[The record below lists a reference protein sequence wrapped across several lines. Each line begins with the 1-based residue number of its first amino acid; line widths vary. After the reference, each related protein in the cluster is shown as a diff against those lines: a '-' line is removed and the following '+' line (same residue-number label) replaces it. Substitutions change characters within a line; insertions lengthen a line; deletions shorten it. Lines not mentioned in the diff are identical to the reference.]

1 MNREEIETLFK
12 CIRETMGME
21 EGEDFLSV
29 RSARNMKAKMILFH
43 AVKDEPIEQIAKL
56 MNINRTT
63 VYYYKN
69 HYADISKSFVYEEE
83 RQLIKK
89 FDKIFNFRMI
99 EEKKKRE
106 LDENDFWN
114 CKYSLFAGECLCKR
128 KGKYSK
134 CLLTLNRDTCPYFEE
149 EE

>member
-1 MNREEIETLFK
+1 MNREEIEILFK

-21 EGEDFLSV
+21 EEEDFLSV

-69 HYADISKSFVYEEE
+69 RYADIFKSFVYKEE

-114 CKYSLFAGECLCKR
+114 CKYSLFAEECLCKR
-128 KGKYSK
+128 DGKYSK
-134 CLLTLNRDTCPYFEE
+134 CLLMLNRDTCPYFEE
-149 EE
+149 E

>member
-69 HYADISKSFVYEEE
+69 HYADISKSFVYKEE

-128 KGKYSK
+128 EGKYKK
-134 CLLTLNRDTCPYFEE
+134 CLLTLNRDACPYFEE

>member
-1 MNREEIETLFK
+1 
-12 CIRETMGME
+12 
-21 EGEDFLSV
+21 
-29 RSARNMKAKMILFH
+29 MKAKMILFH

-69 HYADISKSFVYEEE
+69 HYADIFKYFVYKEE

-106 LDENDFWN
+106 LNENDFWN

-128 KGKYSK
+128 EGKYSK

>member
-1 MNREEIETLFK
+1 MNRGEIEILFK
-12 CIRETMGME
+12 CIREMMGME

-69 HYADISKSFVYEEE
+69 RYADIFKSFVYKEE
-83 RQLIKK
+83 RKLIKK

-114 CKYSLFAGECLCKR
+114 CKYSLFAEECLCKR
-128 KGKYSK
+128 DGKYSK
-134 CLLTLNRDTCPYFEE
+134 CLLMLNRDSCPYFEE
-149 EE
+149 E

>member
-1 MNREEIETLFK
+1 MNREEIEILFK

-69 HYADISKSFVYEEE
+69 RYSDIFKSFVYKEE

-114 CKYSLFAGECLCKR
+114 CKYPLFAEECLCKR
-128 KGKYSK
+128 DGKYSK

-149 EE
+149 E

>member
-1 MNREEIETLFK
+1 MNREEIEILLK

-21 EGEDFLSV
+21 EGEDLLYV

-69 HYADISKSFVYEEE
+69 RYADIFKSFVYKEE

-99 EEKKKRE
+99 EEKMKRE

-114 CKYSLFAGECLCKR
+114 CKYSLFAEECLCKR
-128 KGKYSK
+128 DGKYSK
-134 CLLTLNRDTCPYFEE
+134 CLLTLNKDTCPYFEE
-149 EE
+149 E

>member
-1 MNREEIETLFK
+1 MNRGEIETLFK

-69 HYADISKSFVYEEE
+69 HYADIFKSFVYKEE

-106 LDENDFWN
+106 LNENDFWN
-114 CKYSLFAGECLCKR
+114 CKNSLFAGECLCKR
-128 KGKYSK
+128 EGKYSK

>member
-1 MNREEIETLFK
+1 MNREEIEILFK

-21 EGEDFLSV
+21 EEEDFLSV

-69 HYADISKSFVYEEE
+69 HYDDIFKSFMYKEE

-114 CKYSLFAGECLCKR
+114 CKYSLFAEECLCKR
-128 KGKYSK
+128 DGKYSK
-134 CLLTLNRDTCPYFEE
+134 CLLMLNRDTCPYFEE
-149 EE
+149 E

>member
-1 MNREEIETLFK
+1 MNRGEIETLFN

-63 VYYYKN
+63 Q
-69 HYADISKSFVYEEE
+69 I
-83 RQLIKK
+83 
-89 FDKIFNFRMI
+89 
-99 EEKKKRE
+99 
-106 LDENDFWN
+106 
-114 CKYSLFAGECLCKR
+114 LCI
-128 KGKYSK
+128 
-134 CLLTLNRDTCPYFEE
+134 
-149 EE
+149 

>member
-1 MNREEIETLFK
+1 MNRGEIEILFK

-43 AVKDEPIEQIAKL
+43 AAKDEPIEQIAKL

-69 HYADISKSFVYEEE
+69 RYSDIFKSFVYKEE

>member
-1 MNREEIETLFK
+1 MNREEIEILFK

-21 EGEDFLSV
+21 EEEDFLSV

-69 HYADISKSFVYEEE
+69 RYDDIFKSFVYKEE

-114 CKYSLFAGECLCKR
+114 CKYSLFAEECLCKR
-128 KGKYSK
+128 DGKYSK

-149 EE
+149 E

>member
-1 MNREEIETLFK
+1 
-12 CIRETMGME
+12 
-21 EGEDFLSV
+21 
-29 RSARNMKAKMILFH
+29 MKAKMILFH

-69 HYADISKSFVYEEE
+69 RYADIFKSFVYKEE

-128 KGKYSK
+128 EGKYSK
-134 CLLTLNRDTCPYFEE
+134 CLLMLNRDTCPYFEE

>member
-1 MNREEIETLFK
+1 MNREEIEILFK

-69 HYADISKSFVYEEE
+69 RYSDIFKSFVYKEE

-106 LDENDFWN
+106 LDENDFWS
-114 CKYSLFAGECLCKR
+114 CKYSLFAEECLCKR
-128 KGKYSK
+128 DGKYSK

>member
-1 MNREEIETLFK
+1 
-12 CIRETMGME
+12 MGME

-69 HYADISKSFVYEEE
+69 RYADIFKSFVYKEE

-106 LDENDFWN
+106 LDENDFWS

-128 KGKYSK
+128 EGKYGK
-134 CLLTLNRDTCPYFEE
+134 CLLMLNRDTCPYFEE

>member
-1 MNREEIETLFK
+1 
-12 CIRETMGME
+12 MGME

-56 MNINRTT
+56 MTINRTT

-69 HYADISKSFVYEEE
+69 HYADIFKSFVYKEE

-106 LDENDFWN
+106 LNENDFWN
-114 CKYSLFAGECLCKR
+114 CKYSLFAGECLCNR
-128 KGKYSK
+128 EGKYSK

>member
-1 MNREEIETLFK
+1 MNRGVIETLFK

-21 EGEDFLSV
+21 EGEDFLSG
-29 RSARNMKAKMILFH
+29 RSARNVKAKWILFH
-43 AVKDEPIEQIAKL
+43 AVKDEPIEQVAKL
-56 MNINRTT
+56 MKISRAS

-69 HYADISKSFVYEEE
+69 HYNDIFQSFMYKEE

-89 FDKIFNFRMI
+89 FDKIFDFRMI

-128 KGKYSK
+128 EGKYSK
-134 CLLTLNRDTCPYFEE
+134 CLLTLNSDTCPYFEE